1 MQEDKEIEEQDWG
14 DMCHS
19 CFNCHITFPNY
30 VRTVKAEQI
39 WNLGFIYSFCW
50 YSFVMNFGHKMKK
63 EFQVVE
69 EENKLVFIFRGDLW
83 PLMEKLGEPLGHL
96 VKLVLCF

>member
-1 MQEDKEIEEQDWG
+1 
-14 DMCHS
+14 
-19 CFNCHITFPNY
+19 
-30 VRTVKAEQI
+30 
-39 WNLGFIYSFCW
+39 
-50 YSFVMNFGHKMKK
+50 MNFGHKMKK